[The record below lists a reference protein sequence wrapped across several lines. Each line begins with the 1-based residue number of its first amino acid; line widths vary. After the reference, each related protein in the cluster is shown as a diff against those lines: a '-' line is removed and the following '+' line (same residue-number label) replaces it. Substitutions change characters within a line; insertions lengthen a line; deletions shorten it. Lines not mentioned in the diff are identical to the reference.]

1 MEALFYV
8 IPVIVIVGVSVM
20 AARTISRS
28 RQISGAWNHGL
39 TAEGRCLRTY
49 TRTRGGA
56 GDTGAGD
63 TGVRTTLH
71 HVYEFTTREGRV
83 IRFDEANG
91 PSTVVEGD
99 HVTVYYLADSPERAT
114 AHAPARG
121 KLAAGTGGVLVF
133 LGVVIAV
140 CVGFM
145 VIAHTMF
152 TEADGLLP

>member
-1 MEALFYV
+1 MEAFFYV
-8 IPVIVIVGVSVM
+8 IPVIMIVGVSVM

-28 RQISGAWNHGL
+28 RQVSGAWNHGL

-56 GDTGAGD
+56 GDAGVD
-63 TGVRTTLH
+63 TTLH

-91 PSTVVEGD
+91 PSTVVVGD

-121 KLAAGTGGVLVF
+121 KLAAGTGCVLAF
-133 LGVVIAV
+133 LGVVIAG

-145 VIAHTMF
+145 VIAHTVF

>member
-28 RQISGAWNHGL
+28 RQVSGAWNHGL

-49 TRTRGGA
+49 TRARG
-56 GDTGAGD
+56 GAGD

-83 IRFDEANG
+83 IRFDEPNG
-91 PSTVVEGD
+91 PSTVVVGD

-121 KLAAGTGGVLVF
+121 KLAAGTGCVLAF
-133 LGVVIAV
+133 LGVVIAA

-145 VIAHTMF
+145 VFAHTVFM
-152 TEADGLLP
+152 EADDLLP

>member
-8 IPVIVIVGVSVM
+8 IPVIVIACVSAM

-28 RQISGAWNHGL
+28 RQVSSAWNHGL

-56 GDTGAGD
+56 EGTD
-63 TGVRTTLH
+63 VRTTLH

-83 IRFDEANG
+83 VRFDEANG

-114 AHAPARG
+114 AHAPAHG
-121 KLAAGTGGVLVF
+121 KLAAGTGVVLAF
-133 LGVVIAV
+133 LGAAIAMCVV
-140 CVGFM
+140 FM
-145 VIAHTMF
+145 VLAHTVF
-152 TEADGLLP
+152 TETDGLLP